1 MGIWQDQASLRHDR
15 ECRRFPAGLSCRHE
29 GENTRIG
36 LAGACRDLARTI
48 RSPEPT
54 AVEKDKQVIDLNGK
68 RALVTGGSRGI
79 GAAIALALAQNGADV
94 AFTYRR
100 SAEKAEAVAKSIEN
114 AGRRAVVV
122 QADSADPE
130 AIARSVS
137 EAVMALGGLDILVNS
152 AAIGLNGTIAD
163 IDVNAY
169 QALMDVNVRA
179 PVLFA
184 KAVIPHLAEGG
195 RIISIGSGLG
205 ERVPFPGVTAYA
217 MSKAALISF
226 TRGLSRELGPNGITV
241 NLVQP
246 GSTDTD
252 ANPADGASAEFQRS
266 LTSLGRFGEPHEI
279 ANAVV
284 FLASPAASV
293 VTGAILTAD
302 AGALA

>member
-1 MGIWQDQASLRHDR
+1 M
-15 ECRRFPAGLSCRHE
+15 
-29 GENTRIG
+29 
-36 LAGACRDLARTI
+36 
-48 RSPEPT
+48 
-54 AVEKDKQVIDLNGK
+54 IDLNGK